1 MKLSRNTSFPRLPL
15 LTVTLGLLGLLFVN
29 EILAQSARKN
39 DRTELIRL
47 LSDMQTVTSRALSSL
62 RQLASRKIPE
72 QRIIDEIG
80 AVADPHMRVMSTL
93 AARLDQLPRQVKDAF
108 FRSPRGADQLRRL
121 NTDLKA
127 MSQIAENLT
136 AGLPGARFRFDNL
149 TPQAAVAA
157 LDGPAKWP
165 ASAPKAVEAQY
176 VFIRSY
182 LLGLTPVDEGKRAAA
197 LGGLEEF
204 RQTALRGNTVAAGQ
218 LNAFLTDVLQIYPKT
233 QRDAQYNLGLLYIGL
248 GQDAEAARWL
258 SLAAA
263 QGDKQAEI
271 ALREMQPKK

>member
-1 MKLSRNTSFPRLPL
+1 MKLARNTSFQRLPL
-15 LTVTLGLLGLLFVN
+15 LSVAIGLLAFLIVN
-29 EILAQSARKN
+29 GILAQSLPEN
-39 DRTELIRL
+39 DSTEVIRL
-47 LSDMQTVTSRALSSL
+47 VSDMQTATSRALSSL

-93 AARLDQLPRQVKDAF
+93 AARLNQLPRQAKDTF
-108 FRSPRGADQLRRL
+108 VRSPQGADQLRRL

-127 MSQIAENLT
+127 LSQIAEDLT
-136 AGLPGARFRFDNL
+136 AGLPGARIRFDNL
-149 TPQAAVAA
+149 TPQAAVAT

-182 LLGLTPVDEGKRAAA
+182 LLGLTPVDEGKRAAVLA
-197 LGGLEEF
+197 GLEEF
-204 RQTALRGNTVAAGQ
+204 RQAALRGNTVAAGQ
-218 LNAFLTDVLQIYPKT
+218 LNAFLADILQKYPKT
-233 QRDAQYNLGLLYIGL
+233 HRDAQYNLGLLYIGL
-248 GQDAEAARWL
+248 GQDSEAARWL

-263 QGDKQAEI
+263 QGDKAAEI
-271 ALREMQPKK
+271 ALREMQSKK